1 MSTPH
6 HQHGL
11 TLVEVVI
18 AMGLLAI
25 TAVMSI
31 PPFSDMLQRRSLIGW
46 ADQLAAD
53 IRFARSEAVARADNV
68 RMTLHTGAS
77 QGCYVIHTGP
87 PDACTCDTTNEPAT
101 CAAPAV
107 ALKTVWTNPG
117 HAPTLTANV
126 RSQMFTPQGTVTPT
140 GTWTLTAPSGQ
151 QVQHVVNLLGRVRS
165 CTRGPSALHRWKA
178 C

>member
-11 TLVEVVI
+11 TLVEACI
-18 AMGLLAI
+18 AMAMLAI

-31 PPFSDMLQRRSLIGW
+31 PPFADMLQRRRLIGW
-46 ADQLAAD
+46 ADNLAAD

-68 RMTLHTGAS
+68 RMTLLTGS
-77 QGCYVIHTGP
+77 GQGCYVIHTGP
-87 PDACTCDTTNEPAT
+87 PDACTCATVSEPAA
-101 CAAPAV
+101 CAAPAS
-107 ALKTVWTNPG
+107 ALKTVWIAAGN
-117 HAPTLTANV
+117 APTLTANV
-126 RSQMFTPQGTVTPT
+126 PSQMFTPQGTVTPT

-151 QVQHVVNLLGRVRS
+151 QVQHVVNLLGRIRS
-165 CTRGPSALHRWKA
+165 CTRGPSSLPRWKA